1 MTKGGREAV
10 LNGSGVV
17 VLESRSSRSFL
28 LLLSDKGQRL
38 PAQENEEGV
47 RQAKI
52 SDLCLPVQAR
62 M

>member
-1 MTKGGREAV
+1 MAEGGRGEDS
-10 LNGSGVV
+10 NGSGVV
-17 VLESRSSRSFL
+17 DWEIRSSRSFL

-38 PAQENEEGV
+38 PAQEKEEGV

-52 SDLCLPVQAR
+52 SDLYLPVQAR

>member
-52 SDLCLPVQAR
+52 SDLYLPVQAR